1 MSNLLKSW
9 CVTLTVFSCFVS
21 ACKSEALPG
30 TADYILADAENL
42 KDTKLEI
49 NVSDVEYLGKP
60 LWVDKTD
67 YTVFKVTTAGL
78 NSENKYESGGEIN
91 VAVKKQDAAAFVR
104 LAKNAKPPIDV
115 KGIGLKCLQT
125 WEKYIEV
132 TSFSKKQQL
141 P

>member
-1 MSNLLKSW
+1 MANLLKSL
-9 CVTLTVFSCFVS
+9 CITFTVLSCFVS
-21 ACKSEALPG
+21 ICKGEALLG

-49 NVSDVEYLGKP
+49 NVSDVEYPGKP
-60 LWVDKTD
+60 MWDGKAD
-67 YTVFKVTTAGL
+67 YTLFKVTTAGL
-78 NSENKYESGGEIN
+78 NSENKYESGGDIT